1 MKFTVLGILYFICFL
16 PVASKASDQKAGLNY
31 SKELNIM
38 IGMVNSSYTE
48 NESSITG
55 PNTSEVSAGA
65 ISSINAL
72 LHYRFKNEDT
82 HAWFAQANIPLLSG
96 STGSYLSAGGG
107 LEFIWGKASTR
118 STLSDA
124 KTSLTVTPTLRYFA
138 GVESNIAYVTYFTE
152 TAKKS
157 DTMVELGGYGGIGYK
172 LSRYDL
178 RFQAG
183 FDRGIG
189 VNTTATTIKAGVGIT
204 YYVD

>member
-1 MKFTVLGILYFICFL
+1 MLTPTILG
-16 PVASKASDQKAGLNY
+16 ASEPNSGLNY

-38 IGMVNSSYTE
+38 MGMVNSSYTE
-48 NESSITG
+48 NESSLTG

-72 LHYRFKNEDT
+72 FHYRFKNEDT
-82 HAWFAQANIPLLSG
+82 YAWFAQASVPLLSG
-96 STGSYLSAGGG
+96 STGSYLSGGGG

-118 STLSDA
+118 STLSDS
-124 KTSLTVTPTLRYFA
+124 KTSLTVTPTLRFFA
-138 GVESNIAYVTYFTE
+138 GLESNIAYVTYFTE

-157 DTMVELGGYGGIGYK
+157 DTQVELGGYGGIGYK
-172 LSRYDL
+172 LGSYDL

-183 FDRGIG
+183 FDRGVG
-189 VNTTATTIKAGVGIT
+189 VNTTATTIKAGLGLS